1 MAADSDFTGGSAT
14 DDGFPPGSDDE
25 GLGDV
30 LVQLSFAVQLIL
42 GRAATAH
49 GLSVIQVRLLGIL
62 RDREPTMASLA
73 RFLVLDKSS
82 ITGLVDRAE
91 RRGLVRRSAAPQDG
105 RSVQV
110 AITPHGREVFSVF
123 AQDAGREID
132 ALTDGFT
139 GAEGDRLAELA
150 GRIVRKDAAAR
161 GVSSVAR

>member
-1 MAADSDFTGGSAT
+1 MT
-14 DDGFPPGSDDE
+14 DDARLGSVAAEGDFPAGSDAE

-49 GLSVIQVRLLGIL
+49 GLSVIQARLLGIL
-62 RDREPTMASLA
+62 RDREPTMAGLA

-110 AITPHGREVFSVF
+110 AITPHGREVFGAF
-123 AQDAGREID
+123 ARDAGREIS

-139 GAEGDRLAELA
+139 EAEGGRLAELA

-161 GVSSVAR
+161 GVGPASAR